1 MSETSDML
9 NSLDTHQ
16 YDKQLN
22 SIAQDLFGT
31 DDAELD
37 KDRVRL
43 MNWALT
49 NLLLNKGI
57 ITQDEFEQSVSE
69 ATVFFKLLKRR
80 YKLQNPDESVESTE
94 TT

>member
-1 MSETSDML
+1 MSETQDML
-9 NSLDTHQ
+9 NSLDSQ
-16 YDKQLN
+16 EYDKKLN

-31 DDAELD
+31 DDKELD
-37 KDRVRL
+37 NDRVRL

-49 NLLLNKGI
+49 SLLLNKGI
-57 ITQDEFEQSVSE
+57 ITPDEFEETVSE
-69 ATVFFKLLKRR
+69 ATIFFKLLKRR

>member
-9 NSLDTHQ
+9 NNLDSHE
-16 YDKQLN
+16 YDKKLN

-31 DDAELD
+31 DDSDLD
-37 KDRVRL
+37 NDRVRL

-69 ATVFFKLLKRR
+69 ATVFFRLLKRR
-80 YKLQNPDESVESTE
+80 YRLQNPDDSSDSTE
-94 TT
+94 TS